1 MFAVFFAEA
10 AKRIAAAA
18 QKPNYIFRMIDNTG
32 RMNAN
37 IFVAYAFF
45 WHICLCECLTGL
57 RQGS

>member
-10 AKRIAAAA
+10 AKRRAVAAAA

-45 WHICLCECLTGL
+45 WHIHMCVCG
-57 RQGS
+57 